1 MGRCPRKT
9 PLLKNRAKLARGI
22 ASFLWTR
29 QGPYNGRRKRLTGAC
44 AAGVWLRICGCKGF
58 CHLNRN
64 ESVRTLND
72 VRIPV
77 PDTATVLDTASR
89 CARFLPALRL
99 GYIVNKDGLRAVP
112 LPRRGRPIDQH
123 NITFLE
129 VELGSRARRASPRM
143 AADVSKN
150 LDRAKRY
157 LEKNRVED
165 AIEAYLAVLD
175 ESPQHPEATQALGDL
190 YARAEQPERAAVYYA
205 MFFDLLVDPKDET
218 KALAIYNRFL
228 KGAAQPPERIAR
240 YAFLQQKQNRGEEA
254 IEQYGKAAELFSNA
268 GREED
273 ALFCWERIALL
284 DPESLARQLR
294 LAEAAERLGKNA
306 LAARAFLR
314 TAQLATAGGSAN
326 DALKL
331 LGRAHKLAPQE
342 RSVTLLYAEAKLK
355 AGAAAEAA
363 ALLEPFS
370 ATESDATFLD
380 IFGDALMRAG
390 NLDRAREV
398 LERLLREK
406 NEGIPRLFELADCYA
421 AAEQDGKS
429 VEVFLTLKRRMFADK
444 KQNEFA
450 TLMDGVGAKHP
461 RSQVILEFW
470 AALYNELNRES
481 QYFEIL
487 IKLFDVYL
495 KAGNVPKAAEAI
507 ERLVDIDAYD
517 HRNQGRLEALR
528 GRVDEGFIQR
538 VSSRL
543 TRSAGAT
550 TPPTTQPQAAPS
562 QATETPMAVTEEGRK
577 LQLLDDLIVQTE
589 IFLQYSLHAKALERL
604 QRIAAMF
611 PGEEARNARLAN
623 LYQVANWTPPSA
635 PKSDPYGGRTP
646 VPAAGVQQ
654 SPQSQHSSQSS
665 QGSQAPQVSAPQAAR
680 SPAETAASQSTGK
693 TGMYSVE
700 TLRDLTKISDINQ
713 KIFRQQTPR
722 AMLNTA
728 VNEVGTYMKATRA
741 LAVVGAA
748 GRPPEMAAE
757 YCGSS
762 GKPAPGAQV
771 VFLLAHMEKAQ
782 PDEFG
787 GLIVEATEGSIL
799 SELGLATALGVMIT
813 DKETQTPAG
822 MLIVG
827 HAHDHKWRPNEAYFL
842 QAIGDQMLMSVS
854 HTRLRSLVRRMGVSD
869 ERTGLLSRSS
879 YQSCLLNEAD
889 RSRTQSTPLSLAI
902 LQIDRGAE
910 LVRNQGE
917 AQMERFLEQL
927 ARSLQPMVRQNDV
940 AIKYTS
946 WSLAFILPDTTL
958 PGAQNLAEKLLR
970 AASGLRPP
978 WDSTLIT
985 LSAGIVEAVVKPD
998 FDSED
1003 IVTDLINRAEFS
1015 MEEARK
1021 KGGDTVVMQDTPRV

>member
-1 MGRCPRKT
+1 
-9 PLLKNRAKLARGI
+9 
-22 ASFLWTR
+22 
-29 QGPYNGRRKRLTGAC
+29 
-44 AAGVWLRICGCKGF
+44 
-58 CHLNRN
+58 
-64 ESVRTLND
+64 
-72 VRIPV
+72 
-77 PDTATVLDTASR
+77 
-89 CARFLPALRL
+89 
-99 GYIVNKDGLRAVP
+99 
-112 LPRRGRPIDQH
+112 
-123 NITFLE
+123 
-129 VELGSRARRASPRM
+129 M

-190 YARAEQPERAAVYYA
+190 YARAEQPDRAAVYYA

-254 IEQYGKAAELFSNA
+254 IEQYGKAAELFTSA
-268 GREED
+268 GRDED

-284 DPESLARQLR
+284 DPENLARQLR

-314 TAQLATAGGSAN
+314 TAQLATAGGAAS

-342 RSVTLLYAEAKLK
+342 RSVTMLYAEAKLK
-355 AGAAAEAA
+355 AGAATEAA
-363 ALLEPFS
+363 ALLEPL
-370 ATESDATFLD
+370 AVTESDATFLD

-398 LERLLREK
+398 LDRLLREK
-406 NEGIPRLFELADCYA
+406 NEGIQRMFELADCYA

-429 VEVFLTLKRRMFADK
+429 VEILLTLKRRMFADK

-450 TLMDGVGAKHP
+450 VLMDGVAAKHP

-487 IKLFDVYL
+487 IKLLDVYV
-495 KAGNVPKAAEAI
+495 KAGNIPKAAEAI

-528 GRVDEGFIQR
+528 GKVDEGFIQR
-538 VSSRL
+538 VASRL
-543 TRSAGAT
+543 ARSAGGT
-550 TPPTTQPQAAPS
+550 TPATTQPQAAPS
-562 QATETPMAVTEEGRK
+562 HATEAPLAVTEEGRK
-577 LQLLDDLIVQTE
+577 LQALDDLIVQTE
-589 IFLQYSLHAKALERL
+589 IFLQYSLQTKALERL

-623 LYQVANWTPPSA
+623 LYQLANWTPPST
-635 PKSDPYGGRTP
+635 PRSDPYAGRTAAPAAP
-646 VPAAGVQQ
+646 VPQSQQAPQASQ
-654 SPQSQHSSQSS
+654 SPQ
-665 QGSQAPQVSAPQAAR
+665 ASAPQANR
-680 SPAETAASQSTGK
+680 SPAETAASQSTSK